1 MMKRGIALAA
11 LVVAAAFSG
20 CDCGTIGDN
29 PLPNTDVGGGGPNG
43 SGGDGG
49 MLFNVGGGGNC
60 VGLECQQVDCPGSE
74 TTSVS
79 GVVYEPAGTL
89 PLYNALVYVP
99 NAPLEDIIDG
109 ATCEACS
116 EVSGSPLVATITDT
130 EGKFKL
136 DDVPVGE
143 DIPLVIQIGKWR
155 RVITVDTVTECEDN
169 ALTDAEQTSL
179 PSNQSEGHIP
189 KIALATGG
197 ADSLECLL
205 RKIGLEPEEF
215 TLSSASG
222 RVNLFH
228 GNGGAPRY
236 DGSMNGG
243 ADLEEAQ
250 AFWGDPDTVMGYDLV
265 LLACEGDQHVA
276 EKPMTAREA
285 MQDYANSGGRIFM
298 SHWHNVWL
306 EQGPTTW
313 PATAAWEF
321 EDDPPMPYVGVVD
334 QSFPKGEALADWL
347 LHVGGSTVLGELPI
361 TEPQH
366 TLDTV
371 DEAAGVQPWIT
382 GQGPDT
388 GSVKYF
394 TFNAP
399 LGAEDDE
406 LCGRVVFSDIH
417 VSSGDDEGADF
428 PSGCVTSGLTPQE
441 KALVFMLFDLSACI
455 TPDDDP
461 PQPPIN

>member
-1 MMKRGIALAA
+1 LGVAT
-11 LVVAAAFSG
+11 VVAVGAFSG
-20 CDCGTIGDN
+20 CECGDIGDN
-29 PLPNTDVGGGGPNG
+29 PLNPVGAGGAQ
-43 SGGDGG
+43 GGAGAEGG
-49 MLFNVGGGGNC
+49 NLFNTGGNTSC
-60 VGLECQQVDCPGSE
+60 NNLECLQVDCPGPE
-74 TTSVS
+74 KTTVS

-99 NAPLEDIIDG
+99 NAPVEDIVDG
-109 ATCEACS
+109 ASCDACS
-116 EVSGSPLVATITDT
+116 EVSGDPLVAAITDT
-130 EGKFKL
+130 EGRFVL
-136 DDVPVGE
+136 EDVPVGD

-155 RVITVDTVTECEDN
+155 RELTLPNVSECQDN
-169 ALTDAEQTSL
+169 PLTDVEQTSL
-179 PSNQSEGHIP
+179 PSNQTEGHIP

-205 RKIGLEPEEF
+205 RKIGLEEEEF
-215 TLSSASG
+215 SLSTGTG

-228 GNGGAPRY
+228 GNGGSPRY

-250 AFWGDPDTVMGYDLV
+250 SFWSDADMVMSYDIV
-265 LLACEGDQHVA
+265 LLACEGSQNTG
-276 EKPMTAREA
+276 EKPMAARQA
-285 MQDYANSGGRIFM
+285 MHDYANAGGRIFL

-306 EQGPTTW
+306 EQGPASW
-313 PATAAWEF
+313 PNTAVWDF
-321 EDDPPMPYVGVVD
+321 QNDPPMPYVGVVD
-334 QSFPKGEALADWL
+334 QSFPKGQALAEWL
-347 LHVGGSTVLGELPI
+347 VNVGGSTTLGELPI

-366 TLDTV
+366 TVDTV
-371 DEAAGVQPWIT
+371 DAGMGVQQWIT
-382 GQGPDT
+382 GQSPDT

-399 LGAEDDE
+399 LGAADDE

-417 VSSGDDEGADF
+417 VSSGDTEGEDF
-428 PSGCVTSGLTPQE
+428 PNGCITSGLTPQE

-461 PQPPIN
+461 PTPPIQ